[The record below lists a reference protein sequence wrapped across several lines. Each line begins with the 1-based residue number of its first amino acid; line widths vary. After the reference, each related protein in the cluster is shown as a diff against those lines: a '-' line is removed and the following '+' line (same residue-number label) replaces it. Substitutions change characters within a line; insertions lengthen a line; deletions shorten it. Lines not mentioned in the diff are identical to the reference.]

1 MQLTIAALGRLSAGP
16 EAQLIADY
24 QQRLQNAPA
33 SIGPLNIIDH
43 DIKKKLEGVKRQQ
56 AEGEWLLS
64 QAPKG
69 ATLIAMD
76 ERGKTLSSR
85 KFSSLLA
92 GLRDEGVRDVAFLI
106 GGADG
111 HLPEI
116 RQQAHHTLS
125 LGPLTLP
132 HMLARVVLAEQLWRA
147 AAIASG
153 HPYHRD

>member
-1 MQLTIAALGRLSAGP
+1 MLLTIAALGRLPAGP
-16 EAQLIADY
+16 EATLIADY
-24 QQRLQNAPA
+24 QKRLQAAPA
-33 SIGPLNIIDH
+33 SIGPLTLIDH
-43 DIKKKLEGVKRQQ
+43 DIKKKLVGAARQK
-56 AEGEWLLS
+56 AEGDWLLGA
-64 QAPKG
+64 APKG
-69 ATLIAMD
+69 ATLIALD
-76 ERGKTLSSR
+76 ERGKALSSR

-125 LGPLTLP
+125 LGALTLP